1 MFLSTQLELKSKL
14 DFNVPFRTTTANCL
28 QDHQKR
34 AYTYQSSRLSLY
46 RLTPPPITTILPPTQ
61 QPERMGR
68 TTRLQSSKLIQNLTS
83 PFNNPPFLAQK
94 QSEDQRRAQL
104 SKVRRIR
111 TSKDGSVIAI
121 SCDGSM
127 AFSYLSRVSHKTYW
141 MRELRLKSESQL
153 RHCITRIKQQIGAIV
168 FYMVFAGIL
177 RLYSYARWS

>member
-1 MFLSTQLELKSKL
+1 M
-14 DFNVPFRTTTANCL
+14 
-28 QDHQKR
+28 
-34 AYTYQSSRLSLY
+34 Y

-61 QPERMGR
+61 QPEQGTR
-68 TTRLQSSKLIQNLTS
+68 TTRLQSTKLFQNLPS
-83 PFNNPPFLAQK
+83 PFNPPFLVQK
-94 QSEDQRRAQL
+94 PTEEQRRAKL

-127 AFSYLSRVSHKTYW
+127 AFSYLSRVSHKSYW

-153 RHCITRIKQQIGAIV
+153 RHCIQRIKQQIGAIV
-168 FYMVFAGIL
+168 FYLVFAGIL